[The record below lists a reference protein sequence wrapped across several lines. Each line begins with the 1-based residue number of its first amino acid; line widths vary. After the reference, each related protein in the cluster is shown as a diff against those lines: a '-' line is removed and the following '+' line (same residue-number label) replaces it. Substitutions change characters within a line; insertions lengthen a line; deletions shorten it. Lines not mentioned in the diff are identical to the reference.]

1 MGILSN
7 VVDMVAQASAAD
19 ATTSNL
25 TMQSV
30 LDATPDTSEA
40 KRIRRLANFFNAQ
53 LDSLPC
59 DLCWFDENFPSLKD
73 LGAAPLPG
81 HERDFWETAASYRKW
96 REITRRRIRKTTGEF
111 DRVKDLAARND
122 GWKSL
127 LADLGKL
134 SEDDGPVHPA
144 TVGAIGALA
153 NRARASDIEPGDL
166 GPARVTTFLAALAP
180 YERTNSETALKAL
193 ARLKSFRAIAAHL
206 PADFAPERM
215 LPAHRAPLPEPVMAM
230 INSAITTARF
240 NESTHDDISDTSKAA
255 FNENTVQ
262 NYTAALIKLARSA
275 ATAGGVD
282 LDKLEGLEELYRC
295 DVRIAVIKDWIEQS
309 KAKKGFSSRSA
320 ASYVRTIIQ
329 IGNANGID
337 TTHWCTN
344 LSNNDFLTDGV
355 DRGEKMAPKNQ
366 KFCELLIDD
375 PKNTRMFL
383 TQHVGYQDIACD
395 ILATD
400 KTLSDIQ
407 LQRACRFGTC
417 AAFAAIEL
425 RGAGLRKASALS
437 IHSTGPDQNLFY
449 RRAGSTKWFEIR
461 VAQKDMK
468 GEYVELPPIPIRDNR
483 WQGYQV
489 MHWYLESI
497 RPLFDFANPDWCE
510 ANGCAAAP
518 WLFPAHNSCGPL
530 DGKLLYRWLTQCSAE
545 IGLRMTPHNF
555 RHGIAT
561 LLLAKSWSNKGR
573 AAHYLGVTE
582 RVLEAFYAWIDKRRS
597 LEETQDLLA
606 EALS

>member
-7 VVDMVAQASAAD
+7 VVELMAHASAAD
-19 ATTSNL
+19 TTPNV

-30 LDATPDTSEA
+30 LDATDDKTEA
-40 KRIRRLANFFNAQ
+40 KRIRRLADFFNAR
-53 LDSLPC
+53 LASLPG
-59 DLCWFDENFPSLKD
+59 DLDWFDENFPSVKK
-73 LGAAPLPG
+73 LGARPLPG
-81 HERDFWETAASYRKW
+81 HEREFWKTVESYRKW

-122 GWKSL
+122 GWKPL
-127 LADLGKL
+127 LADLAKL

-153 NRARASDIEPGDL
+153 NRARACDIDPGDL

-180 YERTNSETALKAL
+180 YERANSETALKAL
-193 ARLKSFRAIAAHL
+193 ARLKRFRRVAAHL
-206 PADFAPERM
+206 PTDFSLEKM
-215 LPAHRAPLPEPVMAM
+215 LPDHRAPLPEPVMEM
-230 INSAITTARF
+230 INRAIETARF
-240 NESTHDDISDTSKAA
+240 DESTHDDISGTSKAA
-255 FNENTVQ
+255 FNEKTVQ
-262 NYTAALIKLARSA
+262 SYTAAMIKLARSA

-282 LDKLEGLEELYRC
+282 LDTLEGLDELFRC
-295 DVRIAVIKDWIEQS
+295 DVRRAVIKDWIEQA
-309 KAKKGFSSRSA
+309 KTKKGFSSRSA
-320 ASYVRTIIQ
+320 ASYVRAIIQ
-329 IGNANGID
+329 IGKAMGID
-337 TTHWCTN
+337 TTYWRMN
-344 LSNNDFLTDGV
+344 LSNNAFLTDGV

-366 KFCELLIDD
+366 AFCEKLIDD
-375 PKNTRMFL
+375 PKRTRTFL
-383 TQHVGYQDIACD
+383 TQHVLYHDIACD

-407 LQRACRFGTC
+407 LQRACRFGSC

-449 RRAGSTKWFEIR
+449 RRAGPTKWFEIR
-461 VAQKDMK
+461 IAQKDMK
-468 GEYVELPPIPIRDNR
+468 GEYVELPPIPIRDDR
-483 WQGYQV
+483 LQGYQV
-489 MHWYLESI
+489 MNWYLDSI
-497 RPLFDFANPDWCE
+497 RPLFNFANEKWCE
-510 ANGCAAAP
+510 ANECAASP
-518 WLFPAHNSCGPL
+518 WLFPAQHGHGPL

-573 AAHYLGVTE
+573 AADYLGISD
-582 RVLEAFYAWIDKRRS
+582 RVLEAYYAWINKRRS
-597 LEETQDLLA
+597 FEETQDLLA